1 MKRVTT
7 LIRRSYNKFIAR
19 HANDPNAQ
27 DVELFGAIVNI
38 HYATPSDEDI
48 ANFDDIPTLQQ
59 HQPRKQQQQQQPQ
72 PQPQPKP
79 QPQSEVAAIQ
89 VNAMLD
95 EQAANPRVAQA
106 VIHEILQEN
115 APIDDPIA
123 DTEAYHDAGIPKVVA
138 RDDATVATSSTGI
151 DDQAEKGKGILDEG
165 DKAVDFDDSSDSDSS
180 DSDDD
185 VDETGQGPKIV

>member
-1 MKRVTT
+1 M
-7 LIRRSYNKFIAR
+7 
-19 HANDPNAQ
+19 
-27 DVELFGAIVNI
+27 VELFGAIVNI

-48 ANFDDIPTLQQ
+48 ANFDGIPAL
-59 HQPRKQQQQQQPQ
+59 QQQQQQPQ

-79 QPQSEVAAIQ
+79 RPQSEVAAIQ

-180 DSDDD
+180 DSDDEVGSKMVSVGGSSSSRKRREPID
-185 VDETGQGPKIV
+185 LDYRSEEEEAPVTNQSKRAR